1 MKAKFSKHWISS
13 SQVRKQRKYRAN
25 APLHILRKLL
35 SSSLSKELRTKY
47 GTRNT
52 NIRKG
57 DEVLI
62 MRGRFK
68 GKTGK
73 IASVDLK
80 KQRVSIEGIQ
90 NKKKDGTKINVYFNT
105 SNLQIKT
112 LSGDKKRLK
121 RTGKKVEVK
130 TEEKKPE
137 VKETPKKEEP
147 KKTEKKEIKNV
158 Q

>member
-57 DEVLI
+57 DGVLI

-105 SNLQIKT
+105 SNLQIQT

-130 TEEKKPE
+130 EEKKTE
-137 VKETPKKEEP
+137 VKKEEKEP